1 MTPKEESM
9 NEEVRGTRAARREG
23 ERGAVLITVL
33 LISTMLL
40 LVGGTLLMTTSLT
53 ASGSFD
59 ATTEQQAYYAAESGL
74 QNTVRVLRGNVAP
87 APLFATNPTTGG
99 VAAQNL
105 INFRRVVTRA
115 NSNRAADPT
124 TRPDGT
130 PFPLRLSRWL
140 TYNYTPPGTA
150 VPDRVTLSAP
160 YSPFNGMAYSVE
172 VVDPAFPTPTAVA
185 AQLAANPSYV
195 PSRLLIRSTGMGPR
209 GARKVLSMMV
219 TNNFFDIDPPAP
231 IVIRGAD
238 DGSSMTF
245 DLGSSNA
252 KKYSGADSAGV
263 EPQKP
268 SVAIKLP
275 DWNEAQGGL
284 HKGSTIAD
292 PEVSILD
299 LDPLP
304 APASLSPTPQPGK
317 APGSV
322 KTPYFLQTAD
332 AARAFISTTRQ
343 VAQDEGKHYNTSKTN
358 FMVGTSADPD
368 FAFIDGNCE
377 LAGGAGLLIVT
388 GELVLKGNADFEGI
402 VIVMGAGKV
411 TKSGGGGGRTLGA
424 WIVAKFNATGN
435 FLAPY
440 FDVSG
445 GGNSDMFFDSK
456 ARDKANRQP
465 GVRVLGA
472 VEGEL

>member
-1 MTPKEESM
+1 M

-59 ATTEQQAYYAAESGL
+59 ATTELQAYYAAESGL
-74 QNTVRVLRGNVAP
+74 QNSIRVLRGNAAP
-87 APLFATNPTTGG
+87 APLFAANPTGG

-115 NSNRAADPT
+115 NSNLAGDPT
-124 TRPDGT
+124 TNPDGT
-130 PFPLRLSRWL
+130 PFRLRLSRWL

-172 VVDPAFPTPTAVA
+172 VVDPAFPTPAAVA
-185 AQLAANPSYV
+185 AKLAADPNYV
-195 PSRLLIRSTGMGPR
+195 PTRLLIKSTGMGPR
-209 GARKVLSMMV
+209 GARKMLSMMV

-245 DLGSSNA
+245 DLGSSAA
-252 KKYSGADSAGV
+252 KKYSGADAAGIEV
-263 EPQKP
+263 PKP

-275 DWNEAQGGL
+275 DWNEAQAGL
-284 HKGSTIAD
+284 RKGSTIAD
-292 PEVSILD
+292 PELSILD

-304 APASLSPTPQPGK
+304 PPASLSPTPLPGK

-332 AARAFISTTRQ
+332 AARAFIATTRQ
-343 VAQDEGKHYNTSKTN
+343 VAQDEGKHFNTSKTN
-358 FMVGTSADPD
+358 FSLGTSADPD

-388 GELVLKGNADFEGI
+388 GELVLKG
-402 VIVMGAGKV
+402 
-411 TKSGGGGGRTLGA
+411 
-424 WIVAKFNATGN
+424 
-435 FLAPY
+435 
-440 FDVSG
+440 
-445 GGNSDMFFDSK
+445 
-456 ARDKANRQP
+456 
-465 GVRVLGA
+465 
-472 VEGEL
+472 